1 MCVIQVAD
9 RRTYVNSNTHVRA
22 HTRTHTHTHTG
33 SQFQLAA
40 GLLICVIQVVVHVR
54 MMPFNTPAKNL
65 IQFIGMAVSA
75 LIAFTGLVLNYLKVS
90 QDKARLAGQVFQ
102 EMRLG
107 WQSDAV
113 RMALSVITIGSFA
126 IAIVIQAIKMGARIY
141 KKGSK
146 IAKKVRTG
154 SKFVRRSTPRS
165 TAMPSVGLD
174 GVEMPE
180 RLLAGNPGLPNSFSM
195 ENPLQQPGSVE
206 SNDSSV
212 AVSQMAINSSTTADA
227 RPMRESGEGSGIGDD
242 ATLATSS
249 ARHESKDLT

>member
-1 MCVIQVAD
+1 
-9 RRTYVNSNTHVRA
+9 
-22 HTRTHTHTHTG
+22 
-33 SQFQLAA
+33 
-40 GLLICVIQVVVHVR
+40 
-54 MMPFNTPAKNL
+54 
-65 IQFIGMAVSA
+65 
-75 LIAFTGLVLNYLKVS
+75 VLNYLKVS

>member
-1 MCVIQVAD
+1 
-9 RRTYVNSNTHVRA
+9 
-22 HTRTHTHTHTG
+22 
-33 SQFQLAA
+33 
-40 GLLICVIQVVVHVR
+40 

-113 RMALSVITIGSFA
+113 RMALSVITIGSFV
-126 IAIVIQAIKMGARIY
+126 IAIVIQAIKMGAKIY

-154 SKFVRRSTPRS
+154 SKFVRRSTSTKRS

-180 RLLAGNPGLPNSFSM
+180 RLLAGNPGLSTNSFSM